1 VKQSPQLDEAN
12 AKSSGIRQA
21 VREAVASVEVV
32 PEVAVELPVAD
43 ATREQADDGQ
53 ASGVSKPARS
63 ESSKK
68 RREQTAEELREVAE
82 KKARI
87 ALFGRLA
94 RTAWHSYLN
103 FVSCI
108 FFAGH
113 CIDCRRGEKLEI
125 ELLDVIIPANRVRQ
139 RRKVA
144 EGFAS
149 AIERG
154 VRAEEMR
161 EPVNDFARDAGERL
175 EAEIFVKEDAA
186 TEGGWSKYL
195 KEVSRIGKNLLDAGG
210 ITQILERQQVSLEQ
224 VASHHCTGEWLENM
238 KINDEAVPYTD
249 RWRSLHKRLT
259 RELMRQCGESERG
272 DGDEQDGKELAATSW
287 ALELCRRC
295 WESSVARRED
305 GGFDTDMRYYNN
317 MRGVLDLLANLKGLV
332 LRLFIHP
339 KGVLLFRMPMP
350 MMLESFG
357 GTPKWKCADLAHFL
371 EDFSL
376 RDRGGDAVLAED
388 TDDGTPVL
396 VRDDANEETSFHH
409 QFGARWSM
417 DFQIYNLAIFI
428 VQDHSSDRTP
438 EEGRVKAVDL
448 SESSRPGNPVQL
460 ECRRCC

>member
-43 ATREQADDGQ
+43 AAAELTGAFIKSRELLRKNDGQ

-87 ALFGRLA
+87 ALAQPVVDRDYPNRLVA
-94 RTAWHSYLN
+94 
-103 FVSCI
+103 
-108 FFAGH
+108 
-113 CIDCRRGEKLEI
+113 
-125 ELLDVIIPANRVRQ
+125 IIPANRVRQ

-175 EAEIFVKEDAA
+175 EAKIFVKEDAA

-210 ITQILERQQVSLEQ
+210 ITQILERQRVSLEQ
-224 VASHHCTGEWLENM
+224 VASHHCTGEWLKNM

-249 RWRSLHKRLT
+249 RWRSLHQRLT

-272 DGDEQDGKELAATSW
+272 DGDDEDGKELAIGIWGDELKMATGVFVARTRYGMGQSRDDVGNALRRANSW

-317 MRGVLDLLANLKGLV
+317 HRRSWRKYVQTRYVMPKAMGQVPSAASQMALFHDDDYKRKYRMGVRNSMFRKVLKPFTTRRDFRSDMLNQTIHNLRVTNSALYAIEDKG
-332 LRLFIHP
+332 
-339 KGVLLFRMPMP
+339 
-350 MMLESFG
+350 
-357 GTPKWKCADLAHFL
+357 
-371 EDFSL
+371 
-376 RDRGGDAVLAED
+376 
-388 TDDGTPVL
+388 
-396 VRDDANEETSFHH
+396 
-409 QFGARWSM
+409 
-417 DFQIYNLAIFI
+417 
-428 VQDHSSDRTP
+428 
-438 EEGRVKAVDL
+438 
-448 SESSRPGNPVQL
+448 
-460 ECRRCC
+460 